1 MTSAVRAGETHW
13 QQQQHSHHHSHH
25 NNRWEDNGYRE
36 IHIDDEDD
44 DDIMNHH
51 PHHHHDNTVTGGGGR
66 RSERDIEEEDEEED
80 EDMVIEDA
88 SSMSSSPS
96 IPDENIN
103 FDLVY
108 ALHTFVATV
117 EGQASVVKGD
127 ALILMEDTNIYW
139 WLVEVLKTR
148 EVGYIPAENIETP
161 YERLAR
167 LNKHRNVE
175 ITSPSEA
182 NEFVPHEKKSHK
194 NVTIATGAS
203 ATRIIHYEVESEE
216 EYESGAEEEGEE
228 DDEEDD
234 DENDTFE
241 DAHQDIMDSSDP
253 YNPQHQQQQYVQQSS
268 EQEQLHHNQHSDLL
282 TVPEGTATLEP
293 TEELRVFA
301 GNIGQAPLFHTFSIN
316 LSTTADV
323 LVREAATSFDL
334 YNRPEYAEGTIEYYI
349 AVQGLDGDD
358 YVLAPQD
365 KPLSIFK
372 TLTAP
377 LTTPMPSVSHIRR
390 TSPQQQQQEQEQ
402 QTGIGGNSSIATSA
416 AADTSSTSGKNE
428 GRSSRRPRSSSF
440 SNYEQTS
447 YDEDSVIR
455 FYLHRRIKRAHERE
469 GIFYIKVSLYPD
481 EGGSSP
487 SIPPASTNA
496 PAFTT
501 NPTPAPTGKKKKLMA
516 SRQQEIDRIDKIMA
530 VKQEQQ
536 IGSVITMALEKFHVP
551 DAEAEGYCPQQQQQ
565 SPPQQ
570 MMGPTDR
577 CLTKYRMSVRAN
589 GIETRLDPRDHMAS
603 ALHKQQAHG
612 PVTSDLLFILR
623 RADDPHNQQH
633 HHDYPPPLLS
643 PMGGNKF
650 NHNYHHSVDPNNNSN
665 ISNNEFMMP
674 EERRPSILDIL
685 MDSPRST
692 ELRRPSFMTSSPG
705 TPVDDRRPSIPSSLA
720 SNSTTGVGGNNQE
733 RKSSLT
739 PPCQQGAIN
748 NSSALSPPPISGFRR
763 TSVMSGTSSV
773 YSDCASAVTAGAVMD
788 QSSSNWDV
796 SSSSSHI
803 IRSAS
808 LQPGDTASTAAHQA
822 VATTMQRSA
831 TSTNNKKE
839 SSFKQS
845 LKRLVGW
852 GSKTKKT
859 PPPPLESPS
868 SSTSLNMIQQNGSS
882 LSVKPTPSSPFLDT
896 TASQV
901 SIVSAPPTPLTPT
914 PGKNNNSNG
923 YNHKAISPR
932 RADHPLPSTPV
943 ERSQTPASSTTM
955 GAPFSPVVGAAASAS
970 GTSMIDPEIV
980 KESHVSS
987 LSSLSSDDDDDDE
1000 GDVGKDPMDLSD
1012 DSSDSDSDEDDDE
1025 DRPPKPPPKQIGD
1038 SDIQAQY
1045 TMWMDSQNTDQG
1057 ESKHASKTEC
1067 DIPPEPPLK
1076 QDIASSPSSTLTTS
1090 SGATTSI
1097 ASTTCTSSNN
1107 PNNNSNTNTSTTT
1120 ATTVTS
1126 TTNEKEM
1133 VADGSGE
1140 ENLTPP
1146 NGTPAAGGGSP
1157 QQPPSEID
1165 DLFLLVTRGVDY
1177 LQSRESSKWEDEGG
1191 YEFHPWNRP
1200 DGSFAVRKKSQTS
1213 LLAEETTSDQS
1224 ATSNETSTDDQTD
1237 SHHEDSASTAT
1248 STNNN
1253 KQNEDNNGS
1262 PKERSNS
1269 TNSSKIPSKQ
1279 QMVRRPAAA
1288 VATPTQNEALIDEQE
1303 LQRIVAAHI
1312 VF

>member
-1 MTSAVRAGETHW
+1 MYVKPVTFFPSPPLFSLFFFLTLFFTSSMTSAVRGGTHW
-13 QQQQHSHHHSHH
+13 QHH
-25 NNRWEDNGYRE
+25 NRWEDDGYRE
-36 IHIDDEDD
+36 IHLDD
-44 DDIMNHH
+44 NH
-51 PHHHHDNTVTGGGGR
+51 DR
-66 RSERDIEEEDEEED
+66 RRPSPEREIEEEEEED
-80 EDMVIEDA
+80 EDEMIIEDA

-175 ITSPSEA
+175 ITSPSDA
-182 NEFVPHEKKSHK
+182 NEFVQLEKKSRK
-194 NVTIATGAS
+194 NVTIATGAG
-203 ATRIIHYEVESEE
+203 ATRVIHYEVESEE
-216 EYESGAEEEGEE
+216 EPDESGAEEDHAN
-228 DDEEDD
+228 DDEDD
-234 DENDTFE
+234 DDDDDDAFE
-241 DAHQDIMDSSDP
+241 DAHQDIIEEQ
-253 YNPQHQQQQYVQQSS
+253 PQVHHQQY
-268 EQEQLHHNQHSDLL
+268 NADLL
-282 TVPEGTATLEP
+282 AVPEQAEAA
-293 TEELRVFA
+293 EELRVFA
-301 GNIGQAPLFHTFSIN
+301 GNIGQAPLFHTFSIS

-323 LVREAATSFDL
+323 LVREAATRFDL
-334 YNRPEYAEGTIEYYI
+334 YSRPEYAEGTIEYYI

-390 TSPQQQQQEQEQ
+390 TSPQQQQP
-402 QTGIGGNSSIATSA
+402 GIGVNSA
-416 AADTSSTSGKNE
+416 AAPSSLPAKNE
-428 GRSSRRPRSSSF
+428 GRSRRPRSSSF

-481 EGGSSP
+481 ESS
-487 SIPPASTNA
+487 STGMPPASTNA

-501 NPTPAPTGKKKKLMA
+501 NPTPASSSGKKKKLIS
-516 SRQQEIDRIDKIMA
+516 SRQEIDRIDKIMA

-551 DAEAEGYCPQQQQQ
+551 DAEADGYFSQQA
-565 SPPQQ
+565 

-589 GIETRLDPRDHMAS
+589 GIENRLDPRDHMAS

-623 RADDPHNQQH
+623 RADESQPQQE
-633 HHDYPPPLLS
+633 YPPPLLS
-643 PMGGNKF
+643 PVGGNKF
-650 NHNYHHSVDPNNNSN
+650 NHDSDM
-665 ISNNEFMMP
+665 MMP

-692 ELRRPSFMTSSPG
+692 EDRRPSFMKGPM
-705 TPVDDRRPSIPSSLA
+705 TPVDDRRPSLPSSLA
-720 SNSTTGVGGNNQE
+720 TSSSQE
-733 RKSSLT
+733 QQRKSSLT
-739 PPCQQGAIN
+739 PPCQQGAT
-748 NSSALSPPPISGFRR
+748 LTPPPISGFRR

-773 YSDCASAVTAGAVMD
+773 YSDCPPTAMD
-788 QSSSNWDV
+788 HSSSWDGLAAP
-796 SSSSSHI
+796 SSSSSSSI
-803 IRSAS
+803 ARSAS
-808 LQPGDTASTAAHQA
+808 LQPGDAAT
-822 VATTMQRSA
+822 VAAQQMQRST
-831 TSTNNKKE
+831 TSTNNAKKE
-839 SSFKQS
+839 SSFKQQ

-852 GSKTKKT
+852 GSKSKKS

-868 SSTSLNMIQQNGSS
+868 SSSLMMMQQNGSS
-882 LSVKPTPSSPFLDT
+882 LSVKPTPSSPFLET

-914 PGKNNNSNG
+914 PGKNAISS
-923 YNHKAISPR
+923 KALSPR
-932 RADHPLPSTPV
+932 REDHPPATPIKD
-943 ERSQTPASSTTM
+943 RPHL
-955 GAPFSPVVGAAASAS
+955 SPVAAAASAS
-970 GTSMIDPEIV
+970 ATSMIDPAV
-980 KESHVSS
+980 ATESHVSS
-987 LSSLSSDDDDDDE
+987 LSSLSSDDDDDDDVE
-1000 GDVGKDPMDLSD
+1000 VGKETVDLSD
-1012 DSSDSDSDEDDDE
+1012 DSDDSSSDEEEE
-1025 DRPPKPPPKQIGD
+1025 DKPPKPPPKGEPL

-1045 TMWMDSQNTDQG
+1045 TMWMDSQKSDQPG
-1057 ESKHASKTEC
+1057 EKRASKTEC
-1067 DIPPEPPLK
+1067 EPPSNEPQPQL
-1076 QDIASSPSSTLTTS
+1076 QQPEISSSPSSTLTTS
-1090 SGATTSI
+1090 SNTTTSL
-1097 ASTTCTSSNN
+1097 ASTSCTSSNN
-1107 PNNNSNTNTSTTT
+1107 QNNNT
-1120 ATTVTS
+1120 AT
-1126 TTNEKEM
+1126 NDKE
-1133 VADGSGE
+1133 D
-1140 ENLTPP
+1140 ENPATPP
-1146 NGTPAAGGGSP
+1146 AAAPHPTEPAP
-1157 QQPPSEID
+1157 DMD
-1165 DLFLLVTRGVDY
+1165 DLYLLVTRGVDF
-1177 LQSRESSKWEDEGG
+1177 LQSRESSKWDDEGG

-1200 DGSFAVRKKSQTS
+1200 DGSFAVRKKSQVS
-1213 LLAEETTSDQS
+1213 LVEELQPQQQQPLPTVEQQAAS
-1224 ATSNETSTDDQTD
+1224 
-1237 SHHEDSASTAT
+1237 EDEEDKAS
-1248 STNNN
+1248 STNST
-1253 KQNEDNNGS
+1253 KNEEATP

-1269 TNSSKIPSKQ
+1269 TSSKLSSSRQ
-1279 QMVRRPAAA
+1279 QQVRHPAA
-1288 VATPTQNEALIDEQE
+1288 PPSQNEKLIDEQE